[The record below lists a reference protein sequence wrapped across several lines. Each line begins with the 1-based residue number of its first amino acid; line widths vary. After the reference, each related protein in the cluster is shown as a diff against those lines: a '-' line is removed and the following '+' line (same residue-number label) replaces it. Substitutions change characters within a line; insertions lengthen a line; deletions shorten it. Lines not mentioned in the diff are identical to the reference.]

1 MVTEIESR
9 PTWEEFSLHL
19 SSAVPVVVRVR
30 GEPPVDLFVDPNG
43 HRIGL
48 RMPVGT
54 DVSPPDLILAVVDI
68 HIATLEDGPHL
79 EVSTELTDLFP
90 YFFSFA
96 LSIADGIQFD
106 HVAPELALQRSLRD
120 WRALL
125 EQIAVLSPERE
136 LGVRGELWML
146 ERLLP
151 TRGKSALAAWT
162 GPRGE
167 AHDFRFD
174 GFEIEVKTTSSEHRT
189 HLISSDT
196 QLTASPH
203 MRLFLLSL
211 QFTSAGSGGST
222 LREAVEGVRQKL
234 TPLGLAL
241 DFDGILA
248 SAYHL
253 SPEKLKLYRR
263 RLRLRSHPYLV
274 PIDDSFPRIS
284 KTDILKL
291 PYKGTSRLSDVRY
304 RLDVE
309 GLGWEDGDTDFLTV
323 LPAGGS

>member
-151 TRGKSALAAWT
+151 TRGKSALAA
-162 GPRGE
+162 
-167 AHDFRFD
+167 
-174 GFEIEVKTTSSEHRT
+174 
-189 HLISSDT
+189 
-196 QLTASPH
+196 
-203 MRLFLLSL
+203 
-211 QFTSAGSGGST
+211 
-222 LREAVEGVRQKL
+222 
-234 TPLGLAL
+234 
-241 DFDGILA
+241 
-248 SAYHL
+248 
-253 SPEKLKLYRR
+253 
-263 RLRLRSHPYLV
+263 
-274 PIDDSFPRIS
+274 
-284 KTDILKL
+284 
-291 PYKGTSRLSDVRY
+291 
-304 RLDVE
+304 
-309 GLGWEDGDTDFLTV
+309 
-323 LPAGGS
+323 